1 LGQISLKDSPKG
13 DTLPDRVADYEARE
27 ISAALARLGG
37 SLERAATAM
46 GIARRTLADKMARYG
61 LRG

>member
-1 LGQISLKDSPKG
+1 
-13 DTLPDRVADYEARE
+13 VADYEARE

-37 SLERAATAM
+37 SVERAATAM

>member
-1 LGQISLKDSPKG
+1 MPEGVPIGSRPRRNRIVLAMKQE
-13 DTLPDRVADYEARE
+13 RVLT
-27 ISAALARLGG
+27 LARLGG
-37 SLERAATAM
+37 SVERAATAM